1 MYVVLMSCSFKIDV
15 VLLYFF
21 FFKQKTAYEMRISDW
36 SSDVCSSDL
45 RQSGRR
51 RLGRGRLPVH
61 GRAGRNPD
69 GADHHDAQRTGCGA
83 GRVGRGAGRRGV
95 SAQRRVLGAQC
106 QLAALSA
113 LAHSDGGPL
122 RRDAELKAL
131 AVGSDGSGS
140 PSGDR
145 KTVV

>member
-1 MYVVLMSCSFKIDV
+1 
-15 VLLYFF
+15 
-21 FFKQKTAYEMRISDW
+21 MRISDW

-45 RQSGRR
+45 
-51 RLGRGRLPVH
+51 
-61 GRAGRNPD
+61 
-69 GADHHDAQRTGCGA
+69 RTGCGA

-122 RRDAELKAL
+122 RRDAALKAL
-131 AVGSDGSGS
+131 AVGRAEIGS
-140 PSGDR
+140 PSGDAVSSFKSSTCICISIVCLAVGQLADTPTTLSPLSPAWTYILR
-145 KTVV
+145 PPTHNPFPLTSVQTGRTWR

>member
-1 MYVVLMSCSFKIDV
+1 
-15 VLLYFF
+15 
-21 FFKQKTAYEMRISDW
+21 MRISDW

-45 RQSGRR
+45 
-51 RLGRGRLPVH
+51 
-61 GRAGRNPD
+61 
-69 GADHHDAQRTGCGA
+69 RTGCGA

-131 AVGSDGSGS
+131 AVGRAEIGS
-140 PSGDR
+140 PSGDAVSSFKSSTCIGISIVCLAVGQLEDTAR
-145 KTVV
+145 KISPLYHDRKFILSRSEEHTSELPSIMR